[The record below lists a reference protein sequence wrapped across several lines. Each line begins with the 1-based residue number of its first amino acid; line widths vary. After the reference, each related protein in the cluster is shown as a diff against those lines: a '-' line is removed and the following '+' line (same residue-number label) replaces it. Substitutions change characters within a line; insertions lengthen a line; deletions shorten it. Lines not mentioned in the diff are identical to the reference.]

1 MTDTI
6 TTLKTATRTGY
17 EHVWSG
23 AINYL
28 RGVWLQLSRGLL
40 AFAWGILALMAAG
53 AAESALVGIAVF
65 LLLPIPAGAIVNW
78 RGKSE

>member
-1 MTDTI
+1 M

-53 AAESALVGIAVF
+53 RLNPHWSTLQYSYCCQYRQAL
-65 LLLPIPAGAIVNW
+65 L
-78 RGKSE
+78 